1 MVAVKRVLLR
11 ALMASAAI
19 ALVARPGD
27 ARAYCRTLALTK
39 GKPVDSDTNGCRVG
53 NFAPSFWLNRC
64 VGYSIAVANGSASSK
79 VSLDDAREV
88 VARSF
93 ATWSAALCP
102 FSVNGLTK
110 PSIELRDLGPV
121 DCGKIEFNPTGTNQ
135 NVIAFRDAEWTHKSD
150 VSDGQGAAT
159 TDTSDTVLG
168 VTILTFRPSTGE
180 ILDADIEINL
190 TLPIKVTPKDKSEYD
205 MQSVI
210 THEGG
215 HFIGIAHSSDTPAVM
230 SKFYGKDASFS
241 DLALGKRA
249 LTLDDR
255 AVVCSIYRPDGMR
268 SIAQEADGFQ
278 PKVASA
284 GPCDPR
290 PYKLRF
296 SRECYDA
303 SCSVGR
309 DASSPGG
316 LIALSAFAGL
326 ALLRRRRT
334 VTKRSVS
341 RVRNLQAS

>member
-1 MVAVKRVLLR
+1 MDRVSLR
-11 ALMASAAI
+11 ALAVLVAAAI
-19 ALVARPGD
+19 ATQAAP
-27 ARAYCRTLALTK
+27 ASAYCRTLALTK
-39 GKPVDSDTNGCRVG
+39 GKPVDTDLNGCRVG
-53 NFAPSFWLNRC
+53 EFAPSFWLNRC

-135 NVIAFRDAEWTHKSD
+135 NVIAFRDSEWTHKSD
-150 VSDGQGAAT
+150 VSDGQGAT

-180 ILDADIEINL
+180 ILDADMEINL

-268 SIAQEADGFQ
+268 SIAQQADGFQ
-278 PKVASA
+278 PKVTAA

-290 PYKLRF
+290 PYKLKF
-296 SRECYDA
+296 SRECYET
-303 SCSVGR
+303 SCSFS
-309 DASSPGG
+309 AAESSSGA
-316 LIALSAFAGL
+316 ALFAVAAAGVAF
-326 ALLRRRRT
+326 LRRRN
-334 VTKRSVS
+334 SPSS
-341 RVRNLQAS
+341 RQSTPS

>member
-1 MVAVKRVLLR
+1 M
-11 ALMASAAI
+11 SAAVNRVFLQAFT
-19 ALVARPGD
+19 ALAALALATHTGD
-27 ARAYCRTLALTK
+27 AGAYCRTLALTK
-39 GKPVDSDTNGCRVG
+39 GKPVDADTNGCRVG

-150 VSDGQGAAT
+150 VSDGQGAT

-180 ILDADIEINL
+180 ILDADMEINL

-230 SKFYGKDASFS
+230 SKYYGKDASFS

-278 PKVASA
+278 PKVTSA

-290 PYKLRF
+290 PYKLKF

-309 DASSPGG
+309 EVPAPGG
-316 LIALSAFAGL
+316 LFAVTAIAAV
-326 ALLRRRRT
+326 ALVRRRRP
-334 VTKRSVS
+334 
-341 RVRNLQAS
+341 VRISTQRRPTYQIS